1 MKRNTATS
9 KNIKKQLYNEDNR
22 SYDYKQKTGLQHKIC
37 NPAKYSIILI
47 TIQFSLQGLHLPVR

>member
-1 MKRNTATS
+1 MKTITHTIIN
-9 KNIKKQLYNEDNR
+9 K
-22 SYDYKQKTGLQHKIC
+22 KTGLQHKIC